1 MAISEKNTRTQLTIP
16 KVLKAE
22 LEARARDD
30 GRSFNNLV
38 VNILSAWCKERAK
51 TIGKELSE

>member
-16 KVLKAE
+16 KELKSE
-22 LEARARDD
+22 LEARARED

-38 VNILSAWCKERAK
+38 INILSVWCKNQSNATE
-51 TIGKELSE
+51 KELPK